1 MILIETS
8 PAPNGF
14 IEARFPYNE
23 AAKAQFWQ
31 MPGCH
36 WNKDKRCYEGP
47 WEAMRAVLSTLEKA
61 GIGKVDGSLDG
72 PAKTSPKLQ
81 ALPKK
86 LFDYQHEGVSFL
98 CNAIKHYGS
107 GALTFDP
114 GLGKTPVALFAA
126 QKIAP
131 EGKVLI
137 VCPAVVQ
144 THWKQEIKT
153 WLGLDST
160 ILSSKKLAWSTQHA
174 ITSYDTFRSI
184 EKKFSDIADVV
195 IPDEFHYLSN
205 SKAGRSKVVR
215 NFLSAIEPRPYIIG
229 LSGTPMMTR
238 IRDLWNPLDLMWPG
252 RWGSWYGFTSRYA
265 NGHRE
270 HIEFYKDGEKVEKEV
285 YISDG
290 ASNLDELRERLKP
303 LTFRK
308 LRSEI
313 LGLPTRQ
320 RITMPIE
327 LPPKALAQLRQAC
340 RGLRGREDLKSL
352 LDNAAEYKLKAAEE
366 LAKDLIEQGRTVL
379 IYTTRIEH
387 AHVLAKALK
396 CPAVTGEDAP
406 TKRREKLLT
415 GRNCAVATLFS
426 VTTGI
431 NLTHFDTVIFVGL
444 SWVPSDL
451 LQGEARLDR
460 PGQTHS
466 MIFYYLI
473 GLRTA
478 DESIQSKV
486 IERLGHYESVL
497 GSGSDTKGL
506 KKSLEGDRDLLAEI
520 VGMVK
525 ESAERE
531 QADERQMR
539 LL

>member
-1 MILIETS
+1 MILFQTS

-14 IEARFPYNE
+14 LEARFPYSE
-23 AAKAQFWQ
+23 AARAQFWE

-61 GIGKVDGSLDG
+61 GVGKIEGSLKAPEATYHDL
-72 PAKTSPKLQ
+72 KKL
-81 ALPKK
+81 PEK

-98 CNAIKHYGS
+98 CNAIKHYGA

-114 GLGKTPVALFAA
+114 GLGKTPVALLAA
-126 QKIAP
+126 QRIAP
-131 EGKVLI
+131 KGKVLTI
-137 VCPAVVQ
+137 CPAVVQ

-160 ILSSKKLAWSTQHA
+160 ILNSKRLTWDTQHA
-174 ITSYDTFRSI
+174 ITSYDTFRGI
-184 EKKFSDIADVV
+184 EKKLTEVADIV

-205 SKAGRSKVVR
+205 SKAGRSKAVR
-215 NFLSAIEPRPYIIG
+215 TFIDEIEPRPIIIG

-238 IRDLWNPLDLMWPG
+238 VRDLYNPLDLMWPK
-252 RWGSWYGFTSRYA
+252 RWGSWYNFTSRYA

-270 HIEFYKDGEKVEKEV
+270 TIEFYQDGEKTQKEV

-290 ASNLDELRERLKP
+290 ASNLDELRERLRP
-303 LTFRK
+303 YTFRK
-308 LRSEI
+308 ARSEV
-313 LGLPTRQ
+313 LGLPSRQ
-320 RITMPIE
+320 RISMPVE
-327 LPPKALAQLRQAC
+327 LPPKALAEFRLAC
-340 RGLRGREDLKSL
+340 RGLRGSDDLKEVL
-352 LDNAAEYKLKAAEE
+352 ANAAQHKLKAAED
-366 LAKDLIEQGRTVL
+366 LTKDLIEQGRTVL
-379 IYTTRIEH
+379 LYTTRREH
-387 AHVLAKALK
+387 AHTLAKALK
-396 CPAVTGEDAP
+396 CPVVTGEDAP
-406 TKRREKLLT
+406 GKRREKLLT
-415 GRNCAVATLFS
+415 GRNCAVATLYS

-444 SWVPSDL
+444 DWVPAML
-451 LQGEARLDR
+451 LQGEARIDR

-520 VGMVK
+520 VDLVK
-525 ESAERE
+525 ASAQRERE
-531 QADERQMR
+531 EA
-539 LL
+539 